1 MLSRPVQYS
10 SLSLFCYNSLETL
23 TVFSCPVSLANPSS
37 TMLVAGNWASVSSV
51 FSGNVS
57 GVSPLSNRL
66 RCCLRTVCIMFSKFL
81 SLCLVFFHYCL
92 KVSLVFRRVF
102 IFDQAT
108 AFAFVPSTLPL
119 IYPILKLLPC
129 GLSVSNDI
137 IYSHLL
143 PKPQSVVIFYFP
155 LCSHF

>member
-1 MLSRPVQYS
+1 
-10 SLSLFCYNSLETL
+10 
-23 TVFSCPVSLANPSS
+23 
-37 TMLVAGNWASVSSV
+37 MLVVGKWASMSTV

-57 GVSPLSNRL
+57 GVSPLSDRL
-66 RCCLRTVCIMFSKFL
+66 RCCLRTVYYVMFTKFL

-102 IFDQAT
+102 IFDQVI
-108 AFAFVPSTLPL
+108 AFAFVPSTLSL

-129 GLSVSNDI
+129 GLSVLNDI
-137 IYSHLL
+137 IYSDLL
-143 PKPQSVVIFYFP
+143 PKQQSMVIFYFP

>member
-1 MLSRPVQYS
+1 MLYS
-10 SLSLFCYNSLETL
+10 SLSLFCYNSQDSISPCLIA
-23 TVFSCPVSLANPSS
+23 LANTSS
-37 TMLVAGNWASVSSV
+37 TMLVVGKWASVSSV

-66 RCCLRTVCIMFSKFL
+66 RCCLRTVCYVMFTKFL

-102 IFDQAT
+102 IFDQVI

-119 IYPILKLLPC
+119 ICPILKLLPC
-129 GLSVSNDI
+129 GLSVLNDI

-143 PKPQSVVIFYFP
+143 PQQQSVVIFYFP